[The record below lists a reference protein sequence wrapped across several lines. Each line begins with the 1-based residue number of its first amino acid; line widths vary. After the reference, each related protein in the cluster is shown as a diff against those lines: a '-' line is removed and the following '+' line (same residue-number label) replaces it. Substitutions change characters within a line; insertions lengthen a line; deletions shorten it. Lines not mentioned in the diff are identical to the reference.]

1 MEPATIILGMAMI
14 VGTGALTQ
22 VGKNMVDNSPE
33 AVQSI
38 NELLS
43 WIALKLPQSKTIV
56 DVKTGKKIDYGKAIT
71 ELRPLTKEPEGQ
83 RLFAEAQVAVSN
95 DLEMKA
101 QLEKAIIKIEHT
113 QLQLRLNKILLAC
126 LFFAVFIPAVGWA
139 LSLGKKPDT
148 LNMTVVDKDT
158 NSPVPNV
165 EIKLKDAGSTQL
177 STHSGDDGI
186 AMIEGQSFKPPI
198 NIKAL
203 KEGYENYN
211 ENVNSDKDSMLRNIR
226 LVKKSGGKVNP
237 PPETPSPSPSQSPP
251 FSWKPVEKIGE
262 DSKGGSAKFIFHTL
276 IGVGDGHRWKFESDS
291 KIDSKGK
298 EVQKANDF
306 LKEKLKELVLAKE
319 ASLVAVGNASC
330 EGDSEKEGVRA
341 RNRADVIF
349 NSIQATLPNKPYRLI
364 LGKYKDDKCS
374 GKNPESTMFQR
385 SIIVIS
391 FTEAT
396 KDLDKT
402 EAAKDAFRK
411 VSQDPEF
418 KEGLY
423 GHFKDKEDSPLG
435 SKLDLDIDKYTCF
448 ELANSPPP
456 CK

>member
-56 DVKTGKKIDYGKAIT
+56 DVQTGEKINYGKAIT

-262 DSKGGSAKFIFHTL
+262 DSK
-276 IGVGDGHRWKFESDS
+276 RM
-291 KIDSKGK
+291 
-298 EVQKANDF
+298 
-306 LKEKLKELVLAKE
+306 
-319 ASLVAVGNASC
+319 
-330 EGDSEKEGVRA
+330 SEK
-341 RNRADVIF
+341 
-349 NSIQATLPNKPYRLI
+349 
-364 LGKYKDDKCS
+364 
-374 GKNPESTMFQR
+374 
-385 SIIVIS
+385 
-391 FTEAT
+391 
-396 KDLDKT
+396 
-402 EAAKDAFRK
+402 
-411 VSQDPEF
+411 
-418 KEGLY
+418 
-423 GHFKDKEDSPLG
+423 
-435 SKLDLDIDKYTCF
+435 SKLC
-448 ELANSPPP
+448 
-456 CK
+456 

>member
-22 VGKNMVDNSPE
+22 VGKSIADKSPE

-43 WIALKLPQSKTIV
+43 WIALKLPQSKTIANV
-56 DVKTGKKIDYGKAIT
+56 QAGKKVDYGQALI

-83 RLFAEAQVAVSN
+83 RLLAEAKVSVSN
-95 DLEMKA
+95 DLDLQT
-101 QLEKAIIKIEHT
+101 QLDEAIIEIQQSQR
-113 QLQLRLNKILLAC
+113 QLKFNKIFLIC
-126 LFFAVFIPAVGWA
+126 LFLAVFIPAVGWA
-139 LSLGKKPDT
+139 LSLGKKPDMI
-148 LNMTVVDKDT
+148 NMTVVDND
-158 NSPVPNV
+158 NSPLRDV

-177 STHSGDDGI
+177 STHSGNDGI
-186 AMIEGQSFKPPI
+186 AIIEGQYLKPPI
-198 NIKAL
+198 NIKAY
-203 KEGYENYN
+203 KKGYENYN
-211 ENVNSDKDSMLRNIR
+211 QNVNSEKDSMLRNIR
-226 LVKKSGGKVNP
+226 LVKKNEKVP
-237 PPETPSPSPSQSPP
+237 QPESPSPSQSPP
-251 FSWKPVEKIGE
+251 VSVWKPVEKTGE

-291 KIDSKGK
+291 QVNSKEK
-298 EVQKANDF
+298 EIQKANEF
-306 LKEKLKELVLAKE
+306 FNEKLKELVIDKE

-330 EGDSEKEGVRA
+330 EGDSVKEGVRA

-349 NSIQATLPNKPYRLI
+349 KSIQETLPNKAYRLI
-364 LGKYKDDKCS
+364 LGKYKDDKCP
-374 GKNPESTMFQR
+374 GKSSESTMFQR

-391 FTEAT
+391 FTDAT

-411 VSQDPEF
+411 VAQDPAF